1 MPQNP
6 RKTMEAV
13 IMSFRRGVNT
23 QKDNQMIL
31 KVAGVITRA
40 DAEKLVGK
48 TVTWTSSGKNEIK
61 GKIAAAHG
69 NSGAVRAIFERGM
82 PGQSQATKV
91 VVA

>member
-1 MPQNP
+1 
-6 RKTMEAV
+6 MEAV

-31 KVAGVITRA
+31 HVSGVMSRV

-48 TVTWTSSGKNEIK
+48 SVTWTSPAKKEIK
-61 GKIAAAHG
+61 GQITAAHG
-69 NSGAVRAIFERGM
+69 NSGAVRAIFESGM

-91 VVA
+91 LVA